1 MSYLEVG
8 VSICVGIST
17 LAGFFFIK
25 QRPRTTGEK
34 LPAKQRRLVL
44 LEAAGD
50 LAKAKIAIQDADI
63 PKPRSGEVL
72 IKMASAPVNPS
83 DFASWMQK
91 AGDDPV
97 VMGNEGAGT
106 VIASGGGV
114 VAGSMVGKKVGCL
127 GGPSYQQYCC
137 VNAMTS
143 AWPLDQTMPVED
155 AASFFVNP
163 YTAVGILDTAKNRGS
178 NALIHTAAASQLG
191 QMMVKLAPKVGMTI
205 VNVVRR
211 QDQAEMLAQIGA
223 KHVVVMKDGWEKEL
237 ADLVKTLN
245 ITVAFECIAGDMTAT
260 IVSLMPAGSS
270 TFLYGGLSEKA
281 VSGLNPI
288 DLIYHRKKLE
298 GWMVRHW
305 LLSGSP
311 LAQLRRVRHAQAL
324 VNPALKQGGW
334 ASSSFEDVSM
344 DDMWAKL
351 LELKNKQGAGGFTGR
366 KLRIRIDQA

>member
-1 MSYLEVG
+1 
-8 VSICVGIST
+8 
-17 LAGFFFIK
+17 
-25 QRPRTTGEK
+25 
-34 LPAKQRRLVL
+34 
-44 LEAAGD
+44 
-50 LAKAKIAIQDADI
+50 
-63 PKPRSGEVL
+63 
-72 IKMASAPVNPS
+72 
-83 DFASWMQK
+83 
-91 AGDDPV
+91 
-97 VMGNEGAGT
+97 
-106 VIASGGGV
+106 
-114 VAGSMVGKKVGCL
+114 
-127 GGPSYQQYCC
+127 
-137 VNAMTS
+137 
-143 AWPLDQTMPVED
+143 MPVED

-260 IVSLMPAGSS
+260 VVSLMPAGSS

-344 DDMWAKL
+344 DEMWAKL